1 MADYAFDVGE
11 RVLIRPDIRSGRY
24 GVICC
29 NAIMSSYRGEE
40 ATIIRKFRTL
50 GGGHEY
56 IIDRDNGEYLWND
69 EMLMPCGTDTDI
81 ADIEDDG
88 SFEEFF
94 SGFVHKNTATW
105 IN

>member
-11 RVLIRPDIRSGRY
+11 RVLIRPDLRNGRY
-24 GVICC
+24 GFIWC
-29 NAIMSSYRGEE
+29 NAIMLSYRGEE

-69 EMLMPCGTDTDI
+69 GMLIPCNTDV
-81 ADIEDDG
+81 DIEEDG

-94 SGFVHKNTATW
+94 SGFVYKNTATW